1 MPGPILHL
9 GATVTCS
16 HGGTATPTAPFARVL
31 VSGQP
36 VVTQPAP
43 WVVAGCGFVPPGG
56 NGPCVTGTYTAAA
69 TRVFAGGAPVVLM
82 DSISTCA
89 PTGTPL
95 IPVQAQTR
103 VVGS

>member
-16 HGGTATPTAPFARVL
+16 HGGMATPTAPFPRVL

-36 VVTQPAP
+36 VVTQPGP
-43 WVVAGCGFVPPGG
+43 WVVAGCGFVPPSG
-56 NGPCVTGTYTAAA
+56 NGPCVTASYVAAA
-69 TRVFAGGAPVVLM
+69 ARVFAGGAPVVLM
-82 DSISTCA
+82 DSVSVCA

-103 VVGS
+103 VIGS